1 VTSIT
6 VYRSSRELFANLVL
20 RELRSKYKRSVLGW
34 AWSTVNP
41 LAVMVV
47 YTIVFKLF
55 LRIHVPP
62 GDPSGLNVFALWLLC
77 GLLPWTYFQTSVS
90 GSIVSLTSNGN
101 LIKKTYFP
109 RELLPASTVGAN
121 LVSHAI
127 EMGLLLVALLAFGNY
142 LALEYLPL
150 TILLM
155 LLMAAFALGFGLV
168 LSSLNVYFR
177 DIEHFM
183 TIVFLVWFY
192 LTPIIYPI
200 TEIPARYRSVLKL
213 NPMTDA
219 SLCFRATLYDGRFP
233 PWLQLGYFV
242 AWVVVMVVVGLFVFS
257 KLEGRLAEE
266 L

>member
-1 VTSIT
+1 VTSIA
-6 VYRSSRELFANLVL
+6 VYRSSRELFFNLVL
-20 RELRSKYKRSVLGW
+20 RELRSKYKRSFLGW

-41 LAVMVV
+41 LAIMLV

-77 GLLPWTYFQTSVS
+77 GLLPWNYFQTSVS
-90 GSIVSLTSNGN
+90 GSIVSLTGNGN

-127 EMGLLLVALLAFGNY
+127 EMGLLVVALLAFGNY
-142 LALEYLPL
+142 RALVYLPL

-155 LLMAAFALGFGLV
+155 LLMASFALGFGLL

-183 TIVFLVWFY
+183 SIVFLVWFY
-192 LTPIIYPI
+192 MTPIIYPI
-200 TEIPARYRSVLKL
+200 TAVPAHYRSLLKI

-219 SLCFRATLYDGRFP
+219 SLCFRAVLYDGRFP
-233 PWLQLGYFV
+233 EWLQFGYFA
-242 AWVVVMVVVGLFVFS
+242 AWAAAMVIVGLSVFN

>member
-1 VTSIT
+1 VTSVA
-6 VYRSSRELFANLVL
+6 VYRSSRELFTNLVL
-20 RELRSKYKRSVLGW
+20 RELRSKYKRSFLGW
-34 AWSTVNP
+34 AWSMVNP
-41 LAVMVV
+41 LAIMLV

-62 GDPSGLNVFALWLLC
+62 GEPSGLDIFALWLLC
-77 GLLPWTYFQTSVS
+77 GLLPWSYFQLSVS
-90 GSIVSLTSNGN
+90 GSIVSLTGNGN

-127 EMGLLLVALLAFGNY
+127 EMGLLLATLVAFGNY
-142 LALEYLPL
+142 LALEYLPF

-155 LLMAAFALGFGLV
+155 VLMALFALGFGLL
-168 LSSLNVYFR
+168 LSALNVYFR

-183 TIVFLVWFY
+183 TIVFLVWLY
-192 LTPIIYPI
+192 MTPIIYPI
-200 TEIPARYRSVLKL
+200 TAVPVHYRSILKI

-219 SLCFRATLYDGRFP
+219 SLCFRATLYDGTHP
-233 PWLQLGYFV
+233 GWLQLGYFA
-242 AWVVVMVVVGLFVFS
+242 AWSVGMVGIGLLVFNR
-257 KLEGRLAEE
+257 LEGRLAEE

>member
-1 VTSIT
+1 VTSIA
-6 VYRSSRELFANLVL
+6 VYRSSRELFSNLVL
-20 RELRSKYKRSVLGW
+20 RELRSKYKRSFLGW

-41 LAVMVV
+41 LAIMVV
-47 YTIVFKLF
+47 YTVVFKLF

-77 GLLPWTYFQTSVS
+77 FLLPWNYFQTSVS
-90 GSIVSLTSNGN
+90 GATVSLTGNGN

-109 RELLPASTVGAN
+109 RELLPASTVTAN

-127 EMGLLLVALLAFGNY
+127 EMGLLLIALVAFGNY
-142 LALEYLPL
+142 RALLYLPMTL
-150 TILLM
+150 LLM

-177 DIEHFM
+177 DVEHFM
-183 TIVFLVWFY
+183 SIVFLVWFY
-192 LTPIIYPI
+192 LTPIIYPL
-200 TEIPARYRSVLKL
+200 TVVPAHYRSLLKL

-219 SLCFRATLYDGRFP
+219 SLCYRAVLYDGRLP
-233 PWLQLGYFV
+233 DWLQLGYFAAWAV
-242 AWVVVMVVVGLFVFS
+242 AMVLVGLSVFNR
-257 KLEGRLAEE
+257 LEGRLAEE